1 MKQLSKFQS
10 ILFVLGGILMVI
22 GVGCFVFMFKQQIVS
37 WLFLVG
43 TLLFATMQ
51 MMQEYKGNN
60 MTISRLKNIMTLAD
74 LVFIFSGILMVDN
87 VYGFIRP
94 AFSNANDYVTYLY
107 NKWVVLL
114 LIAAILEIY
123 TMHRIEWE
131 IKKGRLFAFR
141 RDIPAIKCAE
151 YSVMLCNKYGVNLSE
166 EEFEAILSTDKV
178 SDEQTKY
185 FGNMLSHILNCAID
199 IANTEGRLKQK
210 LRTNGSKKD

>member
-87 VYGFIRP
+87 VYG
-94 AFSNANDYVTYLY
+94 
-107 NKWVVLL
+107 
-114 LIAAILEIY
+114 
-123 TMHRIEWE
+123 
-131 IKKGRLFAFR
+131 
-141 RDIPAIKCAE
+141 
-151 YSVMLCNKYGVNLSE
+151 
-166 EEFEAILSTDKV
+166 
-178 SDEQTKY
+178 
-185 FGNMLSHILNCAID
+185 
-199 IANTEGRLKQK
+199 
-210 LRTNGSKKD
+210 

>member
-60 MTISRLKNIMTLAD
+60 MTISRLKNIMTIAD

-94 AFSNANDYVTYLY
+94 AFSNANDYVSYLY

-131 IKKGRLFAFR
+131 IKK
-141 RDIPAIKCAE
+141 E
-151 YSVMLCNKYGVNLSE
+151 
-166 EEFEAILSTDKV
+166 
-178 SDEQTKY
+178 
-185 FGNMLSHILNCAID
+185 
-199 IANTEGRLKQK
+199 
-210 LRTNGSKKD
+210 KKNNSNI

>member
-22 GVGCFVFMFKQQIVS
+22 GVGCFVVMFKQQIVS

-60 MTISRLKNIMTLAD
+60 MTISRLKNIMTIAD

-123 TMHRIEWE
+123 TMHRIE
-131 IKKGRLFAFR
+131 
-141 RDIPAIKCAE
+141 
-151 YSVMLCNKYGVNLSE
+151 
-166 EEFEAILSTDKV
+166 
-178 SDEQTKY
+178 
-185 FGNMLSHILNCAID
+185 
-199 IANTEGRLKQK
+199 
-210 LRTNGSKKD
+210 

>member
-10 ILFVLGGILMVI
+10 ILFVLGGI
-22 GVGCFVFMFKQQIVS
+22 
-37 WLFLVG
+37 LFLVG

-60 MTISRLKNIMTLAD
+60 MTISRLKNIMTIAD

-131 IKKGRLFAFR
+131 IKK
-141 RDIPAIKCAE
+141 E
-151 YSVMLCNKYGVNLSE
+151 
-166 EEFEAILSTDKV
+166 
-178 SDEQTKY
+178 
-185 FGNMLSHILNCAID
+185 
-199 IANTEGRLKQK
+199 
-210 LRTNGSKKD
+210 KKNNSNI